1 MTVKSEI
8 KENELILTLDN
19 GEKRVFEEMLKK
31 WNFKDEQS
39 LIRFALG
46 VLDNS
51 AKTSLLIHSEEG
63 IKEIAPADN
72 LINGNNKV
80 ASISQNN
87 LK

>member
-8 KENELILTLDN
+8 KENELILTLGK

-39 LIRFALG
+39 LIRFMLG

-51 AKTSLLIHSEEG
+51 IKTSLFIHSQNG
-63 IKEIAPADN
+63 IENITPADD
-72 LINGNNKV
+72 LLNGK
-80 ASISQNN
+80 
-87 LK
+87 